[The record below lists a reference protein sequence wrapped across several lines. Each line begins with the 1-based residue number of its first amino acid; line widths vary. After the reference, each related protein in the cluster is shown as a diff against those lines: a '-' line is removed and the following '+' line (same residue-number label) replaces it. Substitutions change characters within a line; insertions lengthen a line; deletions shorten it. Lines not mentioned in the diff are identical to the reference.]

1 MFKLKEHNV
10 TVILDGLETEPSRIS
25 IDLKN
30 KTIVYTYTI
39 EYSGRDDC
47 KRAVVVKV
55 DSEDRFLQATF
66 KCEHRHVAVVNATN
80 KSLPIKFDGFIDHET
95 DDSKTRPFVVYHLNS
110 LVEDHRGVGVK
121 RMAKA
126 MSADTRLMMYLNE
139 AIMPES
145 RARNAWYMKFLPS
158 SSSSSS
164 SKRHRLD
171 SETLNKAELELS
183 RDIFETDDESDNEHD
198 DNLVVR
204 DSSSKAN
211 NFTNWAS
218 VDCRTGPRIA
228 TVELLFHFVLT
239 ATKN

>member
-10 TVILDGLETEPSRIS
+10 TIILDGLETEPSRIS
-25 IDLKN
+25 IDVKN
-30 KTIVYTYTI
+30 KTIVYMYTI

-47 KRAVVVKV
+47 KRTVVVKV

-66 KCEHRHVAVVNATN
+66 KCEHRHVAIVNATN
-80 KSLPIKFDGFIDHET
+80 KSLPIKFDGFVDYET
-95 DDSKTRPFVVYHLNS
+95 DDSKTKPFTIHHLNS
-110 LVEDHRGVGVK
+110 LAEDHRGVGVK

-126 MSADTRLMMYLNE
+126 MSGDTRLMMYLNE
-139 AIMPES
+139 AIMPQPKTH
-145 RARNAWYMKFLPS
+145 NAWYMKFLPS
-158 SSSSSS
+158 SSSSC
-164 SKRHRLD
+164 KRHRFD
-171 SETLNKAELELS
+171 SETLAKAELELCK
-183 RDIFETDDESDNEHD
+183 DIFETDDESDND
-198 DNLVVR
+198 DDYLVVR

-211 NFTNWAS
+211 NFTHWAS